1 MRHRR
6 LIWFFLW
13 LLSLVGISFYGGAAS
28 YGLFFA
34 LTLLPLIS
42 FLYLVIAYFQFKIYQ
57 NPDSMEVICGQPTPY
72 TLVLRNEGFLG
83 ISCVQLKL
91 FSDFSRVDSISENTE
106 YALLPGDEI
115 RYETNLI
122 CKYRGEY
129 DVGIKQIIFTDFFKL
144 FRFRCG
150 LSKRLHMT
158 VYPRLA
164 EPTSLT
170 EAAYLST
177 ITRHQTG
184 SIHKEPDVVVRDYIR
199 GDSLRHMHWKST
211 ARTGSLQVRND
222 IPETKQEVTLLF
234 DTERFGKSMSEYLP
248 LESRILEVSLSL
260 AKYFAKQNARLTLYY
275 RDNGLQKQ
283 TVENARSFEA
293 AYARISR
300 VCFKPTEHF
309 FNHFEDCSRMGV
321 FLDTRLVIAVFHEP
335 NTAIFQLA
343 RQLSQNNIT
352 VLLYV
357 VTDTDIHSYTTENT
371 YGCSIRRLP
380 VEAEWEGLV

>member
-1 MRHRR
+1 
-6 LIWFFLW
+6 
-13 LLSLVGISFYGGAAS
+13 
-28 YGLFFA
+28 
-34 LTLLPLIS
+34 
-42 FLYLVIAYFQFKIYQ
+42 
-57 NPDSMEVICGQPTPY
+57 
-72 TLVLRNEGFLG
+72 
-83 ISCVQLKL
+83 
-91 FSDFSRVDSISENTE
+91 
-106 YALLPGDEI
+106 
-115 RYETNLI
+115 
-122 CKYRGEY
+122 
-129 DVGIKQIIFTDFFKL
+129 
-144 FRFRCG
+144 
-150 LSKRLHMT
+150 MT

-352 VLLYV
+352 VLLYG

-371 YGCSIRRLP
+371 YGYSIRRLP

>member
-129 DVGIKQIIFTDFFKL
+129 DVGIKQILFTD
-144 FRFRCG
+144 
-150 LSKRLHMT
+150 
-158 VYPRLA
+158 
-164 EPTSLT
+164 
-170 EAAYLST
+170 
-177 ITRHQTG
+177 
-184 SIHKEPDVVVRDYIR
+184 
-199 GDSLRHMHWKST
+199 
-211 ARTGSLQVRND
+211 
-222 IPETKQEVTLLF
+222 
-234 DTERFGKSMSEYLP
+234 
-248 LESRILEVSLSL
+248 
-260 AKYFAKQNARLTLYY
+260 
-275 RDNGLQKQ
+275 
-283 TVENARSFEA
+283 
-293 AYARISR
+293 
-300 VCFKPTEHF
+300 
-309 FNHFEDCSRMGV
+309 V
-321 FLDTRLVIAVFHEP
+321 F
-335 NTAIFQLA
+335 
-343 RQLSQNNIT
+343 
-352 VLLYV
+352 
-357 VTDTDIHSYTTENT
+357 
-371 YGCSIRRLP
+371 
-380 VEAEWEGLV
+380 